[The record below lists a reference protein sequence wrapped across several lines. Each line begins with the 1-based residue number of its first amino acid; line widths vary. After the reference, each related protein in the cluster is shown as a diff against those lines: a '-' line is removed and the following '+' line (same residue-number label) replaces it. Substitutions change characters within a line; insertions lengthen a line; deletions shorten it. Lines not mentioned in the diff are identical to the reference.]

1 MMQKENTDPEKIT
14 LLKDKQKEKKKKVF
28 PSRPKYDQKSYDS
41 SSTDRYRRIKQH
53 KITVQGVRE
62 EKNEEGSEAF
72 QGDKREAW
80 WFKRGKK
87 EAERKPDDTCS
98 CVSCALKK
106 LIGSEYMCVAC
117 LLVLFTVS
125 VAVAFIMVFRAPV
138 LETRPEHGAGKG
150 LQLRKRQL
158 NEGYDGNNWNTLSNS
173 LPQYPGYMGSDLA
186 DTKLQGSSSLDNL
199 DGISGD
205 LSSVLGS
212 EKLADSQNSDRLR
225 DFYKKLIQTDAQIKR
240 LKESLTHNY
249 QTETDI
255 KSISERF
262 KRSMEDTID
271 SKNEFNSVKDKV
283 HNNIGQYKDAIVYD
297 VKELNKRGKRSRD
310 NNTKLTGFVVQK
322 EKYYVQYEPI
332 VQRRN
337 FPKCYHGHNGKY
349 HEKKLKHPFYKNSQR
364 LDEMLYESVDNGKTT
379 IKDLAYNKNTR
390 KPQSDSRYRIKNNDY
405 FEKDEDYNDT
415 PNQLNITL
423 AKNLSELSTDYFENK
438 QVNIPE
444 STIESIFTQT
454 KAPKDP
460 NEKKFGFGRKLLQV
474 NDEDEE
480 ALGYDDLKEVLADDQ
495 KTHDE
500 TDKQIDRI
508 KRNNDD
514 TPTNFIKYNP
524 SPGVYNPN
532 WKGPMPLYPDEINA
546 MIKQAALHNLNIQVP
561 VDTKETKIEKD
572 KAERDITDTEYVED
586 YLDDKYSKL
595 VNMAQAY
602 SDYGVLDAK
611 QDTNGATTKGL
622 EKPEEGMKVFN
633 GIRNGRTKKGGH
645 YDPEGVRIEY
655 KPGTV
660 SQKNDVKCLLN
671 SIRKHIRFVKPH
683 KTAAHPVATH
693 TKSTA
698 VVDKVY
704 TPAQTTDNL
713 KAKSPSPF
721 KESKKVIFTLKKPLR
736 SLKSLDNEEVHI
748 VKENGTNLAFGDFFA
763 MMADFFFSMANVSG
777 ELKDNTTYNLSKE
790 SADKGSESVISF
802 PMYDSEMIENIGHR
816 SRVLMSID
824 DNITTSAENNKTV
837 ATLSNGTVANTTSAT
852 INNSNV
858 TTTSDDKST
867 ESNKTVV
874 KRSIGSNFIFWND
887 LYDDD
892 EYGMRV
898 DYLDSV
904 LRGKHAAK
912 YDYKGA
918 LMKSK
923 DWVQDK
929 LKTMTDKI
937 RDDIN
942 QKWKLVEDKKLST
955 LKPNPNMLPQ
965 KIVGV
970 RRIRSIDNNNGEDDV
985 RKTFA
990 VLNANLK
997 HVCKQA
1003 AEAVRNTRKVETRAE
1018 NEEGTQATGLMQQLV
1033 RLMSDLVD
1041 IQVQQKTCA
1050 KLPPDLRDFLE
1061 WLTAPPENNP
1071 IVDHLPPLTEYSH
1084 MFPDGRYEKS
1094 TDFTYDLPTLTE
1106 DTHQDD
1112 RTECLGS
1119 IRAVQ
1124 DLIQQY
1130 DGMTDEDK
1138 SKMAGVREYLENQ
1151 LEFLNRK
1158 LNSLNEYDTF
1168 NYKKREVRNKRS
1180 LNKPRFRR
1188 LFNKHLFVKTP
1199 TPKTTLK
1206 ANTKAKQKQKN
1217 DKHKK
1222 KGHKKGKNKE
1232 KLIAKGEN
1240 QTVKTEQEKL
1250 REELKHLDRIVNNI
1264 DIATKEKTTNKKG
1277 FAEYNDDLNAAED
1290 NDNGVYFND
1299 KLDIIND
1306 AKVRNERNLRDV
1318 YFKALDEAK
1327 KTTVWKTKWW
1337 EHGDQR
1343 PHSVSEL
1350 SAAAYIALISG
1361 LSLIASR
1368 LCRHACAANG
1378 TLLFVL
1384 ALIARD
1390 VAGSN

>member
-1 MMQKENTDPEKIT
+1 MA
-14 LLKDKQKEKKKKVF
+14 V
-28 PSRPKYDQKSYDS
+28 
-41 SSTDRYRRIKQH
+41 
-53 KITVQGVRE
+53 TVGL
-62 EKNEEGSEAF
+62 
-72 QGDKREAW
+72 GD
-80 WFKRGKK
+80 
-87 EAERKPDDTCS
+87 
-98 CVSCALKK
+98 
-106 LIGSEYMCVAC
+106 
-117 LLVLFTVS
+117 
-125 VAVAFIMVFRAPV
+125 
-138 LETRPEHGAGKG
+138 
-150 LQLRKRQL
+150 L
-158 NEGYDGNNWNTLSNS
+158 N
-173 LPQYPGYMGSDLA
+173 
-186 DTKLQGSSSLDNL
+186 
-199 DGISGD
+199 GISSD

-240 LKESLTHNY
+240 LKESLAHNY

-262 KRSMEDTID
+262 KRSMEDTVDFNNELNAD
-271 SKNEFNSVKDKV
+271 SNKV
-283 HNNIGQYKDAIVYD
+283 HNNNDQYKNAIVYNA
-297 VKELNKRGKRSRD
+297 KELNKRGKRD

-364 LDEMLYESVDNGKTT
+364 LDEMLYQSDDGKTT
-379 IKDLAYNKNTR
+379 IKDKANYKTTR
-390 KPQSDSRYRIKNNDY
+390 KPQEDPRYRIKNNDY
-405 FEKDEDYNDT
+405 VEKDEDYNDVLDT
-415 PNQLNITL
+415 LNFTI
-423 AKNLSELSTDYFENK
+423 AKNFSDMSPDYFENK
-438 QVNIPE
+438 QVNIPQ

-454 KAPKDP
+454 KTPKDP
-460 NEKKFGFGRKLLQV
+460 NEKKFEFGRKLMQV
-474 NDEDEE
+474 NEEDEE
-480 ALGYDDLKEVLADDQ
+480 ALRYDDLKEVLADDQ
-495 KTHDE
+495 DTHDE
-500 TDKQIDRI
+500 TDKQVERI

-514 TPTNFIKYNP
+514 NTPTNFMKTNP
-524 SPGVYNPN
+524 SPGIYNPN

-561 VDTKETKIEKD
+561 VDTKDIKIEKD

-586 YLDDKYSKL
+586 YLDDKYNKL

-611 QDTNGATTKGL
+611 QDMNSATTKGT
-622 EKPEEGMKVFN
+622 EKPEEGMKVFSDV
-633 GIRNGRTKKGGH
+633 RNGRMKKGGIQ

-660 SQKNDVKCLLN
+660 SQKNDIKCLLN

-683 KTAAHPVATH
+683 KVVCPVTPHTRSTAA
-693 TKSTA
+693 
-698 VVDKVY
+698 DKVY
-704 TPAQTTDNL
+704 TPAQTTDNV
-713 KAKSPSPF
+713 KTPN
-721 KESKKVIFTLKKPLR
+721 KEANKVIFTLKKPLR
-736 SLKSLDNEEVHI
+736 SLKSIDDEKKEV
-748 VKENGTNLAFGDFFA
+748 VKANDTNGFGEFLA
-763 MMADFFFSMANVSG
+763 MMADFFFSMANEPREIKGNATNFNV
-777 ELKDNTTYNLSKE
+777 SKE
-790 SADKGSESVISF
+790 STNIVNKSEILY

-824 DNITTSAENNKTV
+824 DNITATEENNKTNV
-837 ATLSNGTVANTTSAT
+837 ALHNGTVANTTLTSVNGT
-852 INNSNV
+852 NN
-858 TTTSDDKST
+858 TTSDNKT
-867 ESNKTVV
+867 HENNKTVV

-892 EYGMRV
+892 EYGMKV
-898 DYLDSV
+898 DYLDNI

-912 YDYKGA
+912 YNYKGA
-918 LMKSK
+918 LLKSK

-942 QKWKLVEDKKLST
+942 QKWKLVEDRKDQK
-955 LKPNPNMLPQ
+955 KPNPNMLPH
-965 KIVGV
+965 KIVNV
-970 RRIRSIDNNNGEDDV
+970 RRMRSIDNNNGEDDV

-990 VLNANLK
+990 ILNANLK
-997 HVCKQA
+997 RVCKQA
-1003 AEAVRNTRKVETRAE
+1003 AEAVRNTRKIETRAD

-1071 IVDHLPPLTEYSH
+1071 IVDNLPSLSEYSH
-1084 MFPDGRYEKS
+1084 MFPDGRFEKS
-1094 TDFTYDLPTLTE
+1094 TDLYDLPTLTE

-1180 LNKPRFRR
+1180 LKKPRFRR
-1188 LFNKHLFVKTP
+1188 LLNKYLFYKTP
-1199 TPKTTLK
+1199 DPTTTLK
-1206 ANTKAKQKQKN
+1206 ANTKTKHKHNKTK
-1217 DKHKK
+1217 KHKK
-1222 KGHKKGKNKE
+1222 KYKKGKKE
-1232 KLIAKGEN
+1232 ELIAKGP
-1240 QTVKTEQEKL
+1240 QKVKTEHEKL
-1250 REELKHLDRIVNNI
+1250 EEELKHLNNI
-1264 DIATKEKTTNKKG
+1264 DIVTKENVNKG
-1277 FAEYNDDLNAAED
+1277 FAEYNNDLNSQED
-1290 NDNGVYFND
+1290 NINNGVYFND
-1299 KLDIIND
+1299 KLDAID
-1306 AKVRNERNLRDV
+1306 TKVRNERNLRDV
-1318 YFKALDEAK
+1318 YFRALDEAK
-1327 KTTVWKTKWW
+1327 KTTVKKN
-1337 EHGDQR
+1337 D
-1343 PHSVSEL
+1343 
-1350 SAAAYIALISG
+1350 
-1361 LSLIASR
+1361 
-1368 LCRHACAANG
+1368 
-1378 TLLFVL
+1378 
-1384 ALIARD
+1384 
-1390 VAGSN
+1390 